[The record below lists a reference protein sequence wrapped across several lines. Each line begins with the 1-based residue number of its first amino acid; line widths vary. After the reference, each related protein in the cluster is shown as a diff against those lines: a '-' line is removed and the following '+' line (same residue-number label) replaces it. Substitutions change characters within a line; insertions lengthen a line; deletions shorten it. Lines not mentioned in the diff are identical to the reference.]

1 MRYYKK
7 PKKYTE
13 IRRRD
18 PTQFSKMQNFA
29 AIPKATGCV
38 KKSYKIYF
46 HVT

>member
-18 PTQFSKMQNFA
+18 PSSIK
-29 AIPKATGCV
+29 ICRKACEEWRTV
-38 KKSYKIYF
+38 
-46 HVT
+46 